1 MSTSKYANLPDV
13 DTSAA
18 DIFETED
25 VAYTASNNQDAYDS
39 DDSLSRLNMLN
50 AASGTGLN
58 KDLRSGPVENI
69 DASSLPPRREAG
81 KVFGKRSKGLG
92 DNASTYT
99 FRPRL
104 PALYLKGEGSF
115 SDSDSGE
122 DSLGTGSTAQRTR
135 RFREDPV
142 NKLRRLKLE
151 CLELQRQLEHEA
163 QIDGDQKDKEDGVA
177 EGTDPEKGYQDGKRK
192 HRAKKPD
199 TQALLAQLLELRT
212 GLDKTEQASVLRV
225 GNTGLDNE
233 RLRAR
238 EEASKGLVDRLG
250 AKSDTPVAGQV
261 QPGKAIEVKPSPQTE
276 LQDVQVATE
285 LDRRLDLLEKRI
297 GAGIDTA
304 SAPVPIL
311 SSLSRL
317 ESILTMLSQP
327 DQLDGVSTR
336 VKLVLADLDKTRAT
350 PNNKSGIST
359 DKNNADFKLNPSD
372 AQKVEAIYT
381 ALPRIEPL
389 VPLLPPLLTRLR
401 SLASLHAGAS
411 SVQSTLTRLEIDT
424 ADMKETDSEIK
435 EVLDRLDEGI
445 SKQAEAMKGNWDS
458 LSERLELLN
467 ERVAKLHG

>member
-1 MSTSKYANLPDV
+1 LT
-13 DTSAA
+13 
-18 DIFETED
+18 
-25 VAYTASNNQDAYDS
+25 
-39 DDSLSRLNMLN
+39 
-50 AASGTGLN
+50 
-58 KDLRSGPVENI
+58 
-69 DASSLPPRREAG
+69 
-81 KVFGKRSKGLG
+81 KRSIPITG
-92 DNASTYT
+92 STYT

-104 PALYLKGEGSF
+104 PALNVKGEGSS
-115 SDSDSGE
+115 SDSDSEE
-122 DSLGTGSTAQRTR
+122 DGQGTGSTAQRTR

-163 QIDGDQKDKEDGVA
+163 QIIGDQKDKEDGVS
-177 EGTDPEKGYQDGKRK
+177 EGTNPEKGYQDGKRK

-212 GLDKTEQASVLRV
+212 GLDKTEQSSVLRV
-225 GNTGLDNE
+225 GDTGLDNE

-238 EEASKGLVDRLG
+238 EEASKGLVDGLA
-250 AKSDTPVAGQV
+250 AKSDTPVAGHV

-276 LQDVQVATE
+276 LQDVQVVTE

-304 SAPVPIL
+304 SAVSRISPNGTAESASLIFFLISQPVPIL
-311 SSLSRL
+311 SSLSRM
-317 ESILTMLSQP
+317 ESILTTLSQP

-411 SVQSTLTRLEIDT
+411 SVQSTLTRLEADT

-435 EVLDRLDEGI
+435 EVLDRLNEGI